1 MTCLDY
7 ISFAIINKSLNFQF
21 FNSNCRGNECNEKT
35 KLLSFFFALLMFF
48 SLGAT
53 FIKPAQAASQK
64 QVAEGSVLKKIKK
77 SGELVVGTSADYPP
91 LEFTASENGKTKY
104 VGVDIE
110 LAKRYRQRLGR
121 EVSY

>member
-1 MTCLDY
+1 M
-7 ISFAIINKSLNFQF
+7 K
-21 FNSNCRGNECNEKT
+21 KT

-77 SGELVVGTSADYPP
+77 SGELDRKSVV
-91 LEFTASENGKTKY
+91 
-104 VGVDIE
+104 
-110 LAKRYRQRLGR
+110 
-121 EVSY
+121 

>member
-64 QVAEGSVLKKIKK
+64 QVAEGSVLKKIKR
-77 SGELVVGTSADYPP
+77 V
-91 LEFTASENGKTKY
+91 EN
-104 VGVDIE
+104 
-110 LAKRYRQRLGR
+110 
-121 EVSY
+121 